1 MGQRWLTRPSSTMET
16 KWKTDPRAKAPSA
29 TRNRC
34 SRRRTNVRMA
44 CRRPSE
50 YSPAATRSQM
60 TLISA
65 MGRCDALSLSYQYI
79 AGLRE
84 GRSSASGGGCHG
96 LFGRIPGDTVQH
108 LQSLHDAL
116 YQLFVLGEGGA
127 EGADG

>member
-1 MGQRWLTRPSSTMET
+1 MGQRWLTMPSSMMET
-16 KWKTDPRAKAPSA
+16 KWKTDPKAKAPSA

-65 MGRCDALSLSYQYI
+65 MGRCDTLSLSYQYI
-79 AGLRE
+79 AGLRK
-84 GRSSASGGGCHG
+84 GRSCPGATEARPHAAPVGVGAGEVWG
-96 LFGRIPGDTVQH
+96 KIRLEMLDLFLDR
-108 LQSLHDAL
+108 
-116 YQLFVLGEGGA
+116 
-127 EGADG
+127 

>member
-1 MGQRWLTRPSSTMET
+1 MGQRWLTMPSSTMET
-16 KWKTDPRAKAPSA
+16 KWKTDPKAKAPSA

-65 MGRCDALSLSYQYI
+65 MGRCDTPSLPNSISLACVFLAPCRVYPSAVMIYQ
-79 AGLRE
+79 ATHFE
-84 GRSSASGGGCHG
+84 DVPVAEPDERSEEHTSE
-96 LFGRIPGDTVQH
+96 
-108 LQSLHDAL
+108 LQSL
-116 YQLFVLGEGGA
+116 
-127 EGADG
+127 